1 MLEGLSEILAISGAS
16 LAGLILVFVRV
27 AAAVALMPGFGEQ
40 AIPSRVRLM
49 AAIGFTFVVWPMVM
63 PGLPAIDTRPP
74 AMGGLIVIEAGIGF
88 LIGISLRLMV
98 MAIQFAGSVAAQSTA
113 ITQVAGVGVTPDPMP
128 AIGNILMLA
137 GLTMALVMGLH
148 IKASLAIAST
158 YELFPLG
165 TIPIAGDIA
174 EWGTARVA
182 QVFAFGFTLSAPFVI
197 ASFAYNLALGAI
209 NRAMPSLL
217 VAFVGA
223 PLITAGALLIL
234 LLAGPAIIMVWNE
247 RLDLLLTN
255 PLGMP
260 G

>member
-1 MLEGLSEILAISGAS
+1 MLEGLADILAQTSLN
-16 LAGLILVFVRV
+16 LAGLVLVFVRV
-27 AAAVALMPGFGEQ
+27 AAAVSLMPGFGEQ

-49 AAIGFTFVVWPMVM
+49 AALGFTMVVWPMVE
-63 PGLPAIDTRPP
+63 PNLPPISPELPAL
-74 AMGGLIVIEAGIGF
+74 GGLIVIEAGIGF

-98 MAIQFAGSVAAQSTA
+98 MALQFAGSVAAQSTA

-137 GLTMALVMGLH
+137 GLTLALVTGLH

-165 TIPIAGDIA
+165 TIPVAGDIA
-174 EWGTARVA
+174 EWGIARVSN
-182 QVFAFGFTLSAPFVI
+182 VFSFGFTMAAPFVI

-209 NRAMPSLL
+209 NRAMPSLM

-234 LLAGPAIIMVWNE
+234 LLAAPAIITVWND
-247 RLDLLLTN
+247 RLDMVLAN
-255 PLGMP
+255 PMGMP
-260 G
+260 E

>member
-1 MLEGLSEILAISGAS
+1 MLEGLAEILAQTSLD
-16 LAGLILVFVRV
+16 LAGLVLVFVRV
-27 AAAVALMPGFGEQ
+27 AAAASLMPGFGEQ

-49 AAIGFTFVVWPMVM
+49 AAIGFTMVVWPMVEAN
-63 PGLPAIDTRPP
+63 LPQISPEIPTLA
-74 AMGGLIVIEAGIGF
+74 GLIVIEAGIGF

-98 MAIQFAGSVAAQSTA
+98 MALQFAGSVAAQSTA

-137 GLTMALVMGLH
+137 GLTMALVTGLH

-165 TIPIAGDIA
+165 TIPVAGDIA
-174 EWGTARVA
+174 EWGIARVSN
-182 QVFAFGFTLSAPFVI
+182 VFAFGFTMAAPFVI

-209 NRAMPSLL
+209 NRAMPSLM

-234 LLAGPAIIMVWNE
+234 LLAAPAIITVWND
-247 RLDLLLTN
+247 RLDMVLAN
-255 PLGMP
+255 PMGMP
-260 G
+260 E

>member
-1 MLEGLSEILAISGAS
+1 MLEGLAEILQQSEAS

-49 AAIGFTFVVWPMVM
+49 AAIGFTLVVWPMVA
-63 PGLPAIDTRPP
+63 PNLPEINP
-74 AMGGLIVIEAGIGF
+74 ALPSMGGLVVIEAGIGF
-88 LIGISLRLMV
+88 LIGISLRLLV

-128 AIGNILMLA
+128 AIGNILMLG
-137 GLTMALVMGLH
+137 GLALALVTGLH

-182 QVFAFGFTLSAPFVI
+182 GVFAFGFTLAAPFVI

-209 NRAMPSLL
+209 NRAMPTLL

-234 LLAGPAIIMVWNE
+234 LLAGPTIIVVWNE

-260 G
+260 Q

>member
-1 MLEGLSEILAISGAS
+1 MLEGLAQILAHSEAS
-16 LAGLILVFVRV
+16 LAGLMLVFVRV
-27 AAAVALMPGFGEQ
+27 AAAVSLMPGFGEQ

-49 AAIGFTFVVWPMVM
+49 AAIGFTLVVWPMVE
-63 PGLPAIDTRPP
+63 PVLPEINPELPAM
-74 AMGGLIVIEAGIGF
+74 AGLVIIEAGIGF

-98 MAIQFAGSVAAQSTA
+98 MALQLAGSIAAQSTA

-128 AIGNILMLA
+128 AIGNILMMA
-137 GLTMALVMGLH
+137 GLTLALITGLH

-158 YELFPLG
+158 YELLPLG

-174 EWGTARVA
+174 EWGIARAANVFT
-182 QVFAFGFTLSAPFVI
+182 FAFTMAAPFVI

-209 NRAMPSLL
+209 NRAMPSLM

-223 PLITAGALLIL
+223 PLITAGALLLL
-234 LLAGPAIIMVWNE
+234 LLAGPTIITVWNE
-247 RLDLLLTN
+247 RLDMVLAN

-260 G
+260 Q

>member
-1 MLEGLSEILAISGAS
+1 MLEGLAQILADTRPA
-16 LAGLILVFVRV
+16 LAAMILVFVRV

-49 AAIGFTFVVWPMVM
+49 VSIAFTMVVWPMVA
-63 PGLPAIDTRPP
+63 PSLPPISPELPAL
-74 AMGGLIVIEAGIGF
+74 GGLVVIEAGIGF
-88 LIGISLRLMV
+88 LIGISLRFMV

-137 GLTMALVMGLH
+137 ALTLALVTGLH

-165 TIPIAGDIA
+165 TIPVAGDIA
-174 EWGTARVA
+174 EWGIARVSNL
-182 QVFAFGFTLSAPFVI
+182 FAFGFTMAAPFVI

-209 NRAMPSLL
+209 NRAMPALM

-234 LLAGPAIIMVWNE
+234 LLSAPAIIMVWND
-247 RLDLLLTN
+247 RLDMVLAN
-255 PLGMP
+255 PMGMP
-260 G
+260 E

>member
-1 MLEGLSEILAISGAS
+1 MLQALAQILAQTDTQ
-16 LAGLILVFVRV
+16 LAGVILVFVRV

-49 AAIGFTFVVWPMVM
+49 AAIAFTMVVWPMVE
-63 PGLPAIDTRPP
+63 PKLPPIDPALPAL
-74 AMGGLIVIEAGIGF
+74 AGLILIEAGIGF
-88 LIGISLRLMV
+88 LIGISVRLLV

-137 GLTMALVMGLH
+137 GLTLALVTGLH

-158 YELFPLG
+158 YDLFPLG
-165 TIPIAGDIA
+165 TIPVAGDIA
-174 EWGTARVA
+174 QWGIARVA
-182 QVFAFGFTLSAPFVI
+182 DVFAFGFSMAAPFVI
-197 ASFAYNLALGAI
+197 ASFAYNLALGGI
-209 NRAMPSLL
+209 NRAMPTLM

-234 LLAGPAIIMVWNE
+234 LLAAPAIITVWND
-247 RLDLLLTN
+247 RMDLILAN
-255 PLGMP
+255 PMGMP
-260 G
+260 E

>member
-1 MLEGLSEILAISGAS
+1 MLEGLAQILDQSEAS
-16 LAGLILVFVRV
+16 LGGLMLVFVRV
-27 AAAVALMPGFGEQ
+27 ASAVALMPGFGEQ

-49 AAIGFTFVVWPMVM
+49 GAIGFTLVVWPMVA
-63 PGLPAIDTRPP
+63 PILPVIEPALPAM
-74 AMGGLIVIEAGIGF
+74 AGLVVIEAGIGF

-98 MAIQFAGSVAAQSTA
+98 MALQLAGSIAAQSTA

-128 AIGNILMLA
+128 AIGNILMMA
-137 GLTMALVMGLH
+137 GLTLALITGLH

-158 YELFPLG
+158 YELLPLG

-174 EWGTARVA
+174 EWGISRVA
-182 QVFAFGFTLSAPFVI
+182 NVFTFGFTLAAPFVI

-209 NRAMPSLL
+209 NRAMPTLM

-223 PLITAGALLIL
+223 PLITAGALLLL
-234 LLAGPAIIMVWNE
+234 LLAGPAIISVWND
-247 RLDLLLTN
+247 RLDMVLSN

-260 G
+260 E

>member
-1 MLEGLSEILAISGAS
+1 MLEGLAEVLALSSIS

-27 AAAVALMPGFGEQ
+27 AAAVSLMPGFGEQ

-49 AAIGFTFVVWPMVM
+49 AAIGFTLVVWPIVA
-63 PGLPAIDTRPP
+63 PRLPEVSPTLPAM
-74 AMGGLIVIEAGIGF
+74 AGLILIEAGIGF

-98 MAIQFAGSVAAQSTA
+98 MAIQLAGSIAAQTTA

-137 GLTMALVMGLH
+137 GLTLALVTGLH

-158 YELFPLG
+158 YDLFPLG

-174 EWGTARVA
+174 EWGISRVA
-182 QVFAFGFTLSAPFVI
+182 HVFTFGFTLAAPFVI

-209 NRAMPSLL
+209 NRAMPSLM

-223 PLITAGALLIL
+223 PLITAGALLIM
-234 LLAGPAIIMVWNE
+234 LLAAPTIITVWNE
-247 RLDLLLTN
+247 RLDAVLAN
-255 PLGMP
+255 PMGMP
-260 G
+260 Q

>member
-1 MLEGLSEILAISGAS
+1 MLEGLAEILALSADS

-49 AAIGFTFVVWPMVM
+49 AAIGFTLVVWPMVA
-63 PGLPAIDTRPP
+63 PGLPAIDTALPV
-74 AMGGLIVIEAGIGF
+74 MGGLIVIEAGIGF
-88 LIGISLRLMV
+88 LIGMSLRLMV

-137 GLTMALVMGLH
+137 GLTLALATGLH

-158 YELFPLG
+158 YDLFPLG
-165 TIPIAGDIA
+165 TIPVAGDIA
-174 EWGTARVA
+174 EWGIARVA
-182 QVFAFGFTLSAPFVI
+182 NVFAFGFTMAAPFVI

-209 NRAMPSLL
+209 NRAMPTLL

-234 LLAGPAIIMVWNE
+234 LLAAPAILTVWNQ
-247 RLDLLLTN
+247 RLDMVLAN
-255 PLGMP
+255 PMGMP
-260 G
+260 R

>member
-1 MLEGLSEILAISGAS
+1 MIEGLAELLAQSDIS

-27 AAAVALMPGFGEQ
+27 AAAVSLMPGFGEQ

-49 AAIGFTFVVWPMVM
+49 AALGFTMVVWPMVA
-63 PGLPAIDTRPP
+63 PTLPQISDSLPSIA
-74 AMGGLIVIEAGIGF
+74 GLIVIEAGIGF

-137 GLTMALVMGLH
+137 GLTLALITGLH

-165 TIPIAGDIA
+165 TVPVAGDIA
-174 EWGTARVA
+174 EWGIARVA
-182 QVFAFGFTLSAPFVI
+182 NVFAFGFTLAAPFVI

-209 NRAMPSLL
+209 NRAMPSLM

-234 LLAGPAIIMVWNE
+234 LLAAPAIITVWND
-247 RLDLLLTN
+247 RLDMVLAN
-255 PLGMP
+255 PMGMP
-260 G
+260 E

>member
-1 MLEGLSEILAISGAS
+1 MLQGLAQILAQSDANLSG
-16 LAGLILVFVRV
+16 LMLVFVRV

-49 AAIGFTFVVWPMVM
+49 AAIGFTLVVWPMVE
-63 PGLPAIDTRPP
+63 PTLSEIDASLPAM
-74 AMGGLIVIEAGIGF
+74 AGLIVIEAGIGF

-128 AIGNILMLA
+128 AIGNILMLS
-137 GLTMALVMGLH
+137 GLTLALVTGLH

-165 TIPIAGDIA
+165 TIPVAGDIA
-174 EWGTARVA
+174 EWGIARVA
-182 QVFAFGFTLSAPFVI
+182 QVFAFGFTMAAPFVI

-209 NRAMPSLL
+209 NRAMPSLM

-234 LLAGPAIIMVWNE
+234 LLAAPAIITVWNQE
-247 RLDLLLTN
+247 LDMLLAN
-255 PLGMP
+255 PMGMP
-260 G
+260 Q

>member
-1 MLEGLSEILAISGAS
+1 MLEGLTQILADTRPA
-16 LAGLILVFVRV
+16 LAAMILVFVRV
-27 AAAVALMPGFGEQ
+27 AAAVSLMPGFGEQ

-49 AAIGFTFVVWPMVM
+49 VSIAFTMVVWPMVA
-63 PGLPAIDTRPP
+63 PSLPAISPELP
-74 AMGGLIVIEAGIGF
+74 ALGGLIAIEAGIGF

-137 GLTMALVMGLH
+137 ALTLALVTGLH

-174 EWGTARVA
+174 EWGIARVA
-182 QVFAFGFTLSAPFVI
+182 DVFAFGFTMAAPFVI

-209 NRAMPSLL
+209 NRAMPALM

-223 PLITAGALLIL
+223 PLITAGALLIM
-234 LLAGPAIIMVWNE
+234 LLAAPAIITVWND
-247 RLDLLLTN
+247 RLDMVLAN
-255 PLGMP
+255 PMGMP
-260 G
+260 K

>member
-1 MLEGLSEILAISGAS
+1 MLSGLSEILALPELH
-16 LAGLILVFVRV
+16 LAGLLLVFVRV
-27 AAAVALMPGFGEQ
+27 ASAVALMPGFGEQ

-49 AAIGFTFVVWPMVM
+49 TAMGFTLVVWPIVQ
-63 PGLPAIDTRPP
+63 PSLPTINPELPTLVGLVI
-74 AMGGLIVIEAGIGF
+74 IEAGIGF

-137 GLTMALVMGLH
+137 GLTLALVTGLH

-158 YELFPLG
+158 YTLFPLG

-174 EWGTARVA
+174 EWGIARVA
-182 QVFAFGFTLSAPFVI
+182 HVFTFGFTLAAPFVI

-209 NRAMPSLL
+209 NRAMPTLM

-234 LLAGPAIIMVWNE
+234 LLAAPTILMVWNE
-247 RLDLLLTN
+247 QLDSVLAN
-255 PLGMP
+255 PMGLP
-260 G
+260 E

>member
-1 MLEGLSEILAISGAS
+1 MLEGLAEILAQSDVS

-27 AAAVALMPGFGEQ
+27 ASAVALMPGFGEQ

-49 AAIGFTFVVWPMVM
+49 AALGFTMVVWPMVE
-63 PGLPAIDTRPP
+63 PGLPPIDASLP
-74 AMGGLIVIEAGIGF
+74 AMGGLVVIEAGIGF

-137 GLTMALVMGLH
+137 GLTLALVTGLH
-148 IKASLAIAST
+148 IKAALAIAST

-165 TIPIAGDIA
+165 TIPVAGDIA
-174 EWGTARVA
+174 EWGIARVSD
-182 QVFAFGFTLSAPFVI
+182 VFAFGFTMAAPFVL
-197 ASFAYNLALGAI
+197 ASFAYNLALGAV
-209 NRAMPSLL
+209 NRAMPSLM

-223 PLITAGALLIL
+223 PLITAGALLIM
-234 LLAGPAIIMVWNE
+234 LLAAPAIITVWND
-247 RLDLLLTN
+247 RLDMVLAN
-255 PLGMP
+255 PMGMP
-260 G
+260 K